1 MCVTEMRNT
10 LHSRKVE
17 NCARNIPL
25 RKQKGYRVESMS
37 VIRVSVR
44 EGIYPECIHN
54 AYKTRTKGQITQLK
68 VGDEF

>member
-1 MCVTEMRNT
+1 MCVNEMRNT
-10 LHSRKVE
+10 SDSLKLE

-25 RKQKGYRVESMS
+25 RKQKGYRVERMS

-54 AYKTRTKGQITQLK
+54 AYKAITKGQITQLK